1 LKKDKTQQKIDR
13 GYLAKGEEKRYS
25 GNTFQQTIELLKSQ
39 SPVERTAAARL
50 LADSCDRTA
59 IDWLIEALSTEKK
72 LYPKIEICNSLVRFG
87 EDAINPLIY
96 RLGQIGT
103 NQYTTLPETPFKKKS
118 YPLPRD
124 IVARALIRF
133 GSTVVPHLLKV
144 LENTDPNVLS
154 EAIDVIG
161 FVCFYE
167 YQKNVYEKLHKLF
180 LQNENEIV
188 RWKIVRAL
196 SAFPES
202 KPFLKKIQKEYQSN
216 KLLNEINRS
225 LELLSPKQNA

>member
-1 LKKDKTQQKIDR
+1 MIKDKTQQKVDR

-25 GNTFQQTIELLKSQ
+25 GNTFQQSIELLKSQ
-39 SPVERTAAARL
+39 SPVERTAAARQ
-50 LADSCDRTA
+50 LADSGDRA
-59 IDWLIEALSTEKK
+59 AVDWLIEALSTEKK

-87 EDAINPLIY
+87 EDAIHPLICH
-96 RLGQIGT
+96 LGKVGS
-103 NQYTTLPETPFKKKS
+103 NQYTTLPEKPFKKKS

-124 IVARALIRF
+124 IVARTLIRF
-133 GSTVVPHLLKV
+133 GSTVLPHLLKV

-167 YQKNVYEKLHKLF
+167 HQKDVFEKLHKLF
-180 LQNENEIV
+180 LQNEDELV

-202 KPFLKKIQKEYQSN
+202 EPFLQEIQKQYQSD
-216 KLLNEINRS
+216 KLMNEINRS
-225 LELLSPKQNA
+225 LELLSSKQNT